1 MANQTFFVRSRALLA
16 IGSLAL
22 LATVAC
28 ASPQPLVN
36 PAPIAAASTPQQTRV
51 AVLRALAHKGYT
63 LESERAGDVV
73 ARYSERNWH
82 MVIEIA
88 YSNEVTIGYV
98 SSENLDYGK
107 SDKGVTVIHRGYN
120 TRVQQLAKEIGTEVT
135 IARITDTPP
144 PAGTPPPVA
153 APPPS
158 LPQPE

>member
-1 MANQTFFVRSRALLA
+1 MADQTSCVRSRVLLA
-16 IGSLAL
+16 IVSLAL
-22 LATVAC
+22 LAPVAC

-36 PAPIAAASTPQQTRV
+36 PAPIAAASTPHQTRV
-51 AVLRALAHKGYT
+51 AILRALADKGYT

-88 YSNEVTIGYV
+88 YSNEVTIRYV

-107 SDKGVTVIHRGYN
+107 SDKGVPVIHRGYN

-135 IARITDTPP
+135 IARIADTPP
-144 PAGTPPPVA
+144 PVGS
-153 APPPS
+153 PPPS

>member
-1 MANQTFFVRSRALLA
+1 MADQTSFVRSRALVA
-16 IGSLAL
+16 IASLAL
-22 LATVAC
+22 LAAVAC
-28 ASPQPLVN
+28 ATPQPLAN

-51 AVLRALAHKGYT
+51 AILRALAHKGYT
-63 LESERAGDVV
+63 LESEREGDVV

-88 YSNEVTIGYV
+88 YSNEITIRYV
-98 SSENLDYGK
+98 NSENLDYGK
-107 SDKGVTVIHRGYN
+107 SDQGVTVIHRGYN

-144 PAGTPPPVA
+144 PVA

-158 LPQPE
+158 LPKPE